1 MISILVLAII
11 VVLIAAL
18 LLYQTEKVFIKKC
31 DELDMKIQ
39 VQTSTNNDLEKAH
52 LRFQQLSNKLDG
64 ELEFWKKRRTTLPK
78 VPKNTRK
85 EKIRGKKRKGRK

>member
-1 MISILVLAII
+1 MISILILEII

-18 LLYQTEKVFIKKC
+18 LLYQTENVFIKKC
-31 DELDMKIQ
+31 DELDMKLQ
-39 VQTSTNNDLEKAH
+39 VQTSTNNDLEKAQ

-64 ELEFWKKRRTTLPK
+64 ELEFWKKRRSMLPK

-85 EKIRGKKRKGRK
+85 KKIRGNKR

>member
-1 MISILVLAII
+1 MLSILVLAII

-18 LLYQTEKVFIKKC
+18 LLYQTEKVFIKKS
-31 DELDMKIQ
+31 DELDLKLQ

-64 ELEFWKKRRTTLPK
+64 ELEFWKKRRTMLPK
-78 VPKNTRK
+78 VLKNTRK
-85 EKIRGKKRKGRK
+85 EKIRGKRRKGRK